1 VTRLALPNNWSPRPY
16 QRRLWDYLSSG
27 GKRAVAVWHRRAGK
41 DDVCL
46 HHTACAA
53 MERPGNYWHLL
64 PEYAQARKA
73 VWEAVNPHTGKR
85 RIDEA
90 FPPEIRETTREQE
103 MMIRFP
109 NKSTWQLVGSDNF
122 NALMG
127 TPPIG
132 VNFSEFALANPA
144 AWAYIRPILLEN
156 GGWATFISTPRGKNH
171 LKAMYDHAEK
181 DPAWFRERL
190 TADQTGVFTAEQ
202 LANELR
208 ELQAQHGDDF
218 GRSIFEQEYLCSFEA
233 AILGSIWGDLVAK
246 ADREGRITAVPHQE
260 GIPVHTAWD
269 LGFTDDTACWFF
281 QMVFGEVHVIDY
293 FQDSNKGVEHYAG
306 LLKARQNEHGYQYGT
321 HFLPHDARA
330 RTMAA
335 GGKSIQQQLHAHKVG
350 RIAIAPRLDVEEGIQ
365 AGRATFP
372 AAWFDAERCAVGLEH
387 LRNFKREWDDEKKVF
402 SMKPVHDGASH
413 AASAWRTLSLVWKR
427 PALRPVETPLEERM
441 LKASVQ
447 NQTWGQVR
455 KSHFDRKRR
464 ERAETVH

>member
-1 VTRLALPNNWSPRPY
+1 
-16 QRRLWDYLSSG
+16 
-27 GKRAVAVWHRRAGK
+27 
-41 DDVCL
+41 
-46 HHTACAA
+46 
-53 MERPGNYWHLL
+53 MERPGTYWHLL

-73 VWEAVNPHTGKR
+73 VWDAVNPHTGKR

-90 FPPEIRETTREQE
+90 FPKEIRRFTREQE
-103 MMIRFP
+103 MIIGIGP
-109 NKSTWQLVGSDNF
+109 TSTWQLVGSDNF

-127 TPPIG
+127 TPPVG

-156 GGWATFISTPRGKNH
+156 DGWATFISTPRGKNH
-171 LKAMYDHAEK
+171 LKAMYDHALNA
-181 DPAWFRERL
+181 PGWFRERL
-190 TADQTGVFTAEQ
+190 TADDTDVFTTEQ

-208 ELQAQHGDDF
+208 ELQAQHGEDY
-218 GRSIFEQEYLCSFEA
+218 GRSIWEQEYYCSFEA

-246 ADREGRITAVPHQE
+246 ADREGRITKVEHQA

-293 FQDSNKGVEHYAG
+293 FEDSSKGVEFYAD
-306 LLKARQNEHGYQYGT
+306 LLKARAKTSGYVYGT

-330 RTMAA
+330 RTLAA
-335 GGKSIQQQLHAHKVG
+335 GGKSIQQQLQAHKVG
-350 RIAIAPRLDVEEGIQ
+350 RIVIAPRLDVEEGIQ

-372 AAWFDAERCAVGLEH
+372 HAWLDSERCAEGVEH

-402 SMKPVHDGASH
+402 SMKPVHDKASH
-413 AASAWRTLSLVWKR
+413 AASAWRTLSLVWRQPK
-427 PALRPVETPLEERM
+427 LRPVETPVEERM

-447 NQTWGQVR
+447 HITYGELR
-455 KSHFDRKRR
+455 KKLFQQKRR
-464 ERAETVH
+464 ERESVH

>member
-1 VTRLALPNNWSPRPY
+1 MRIALPNNWTPRPY

-64 PEYAQARKA
+64 PEYAQGRKA

-90 FPPEIRETTREQE
+90 FPQEIRETTREQE

-109 NKSTWQLVGSDNF
+109 NRSTWQLVGSDNF

-156 GGWATFISTPRGKNH
+156 DGWATFISTPRGKNH
-171 LKAMYDHAEK
+171 FKSMYDHAKTSPEWFAELL
-181 DPAWFRERL
+181 PA
-190 TADQTGVFTAEQ
+190 TQTGVFDGAQ
-202 LANELR
+202 LENELR

-233 AILGSIWGDLVAK
+233 AILGSIWGDLVAR
-246 ADREGRITAVPHQE
+246 ADREGRIRAVPHQE
-260 GIPVHTAWD
+260 GVPVHTAWD
-269 LGFTDDTACWFF
+269 LGFTDDTAIWFF

-293 FQDSNKGVEHYAG
+293 AEDSNKGIEHYAEI
-306 LLKARQNEHGYQYGT
+306 LKAREKVAGYQYGT

-330 RTMAA
+330 RTLAA
-335 GGKSIQQQLHAHKVG
+335 GGKSIQQQLHAHRVG
-350 RIAIAPRLDVEEGIQ
+350 RIVIAPRLDVEEGIQ

-372 AAWFDAERCAVGLEH
+372 HAWIDAERCADGIEH

-402 SMKPVHDGASH
+402 SMKPVHDRASH
-413 AASAWRTLSLVWKR
+413 AASAWRTLSLVWKH
-427 PALRPVETPLEERM
+427 PKVKPVETPIEERM
-441 LKASVQ
+441 MKASVQ
-447 NQTWGQVR
+447 NVTWGDLT
-455 KSHFDRKRR
+455 KKHFDRKRR
-464 ERAETVH
+464 ERESVH